1 MKTIAALTLSLLAL
15 VPLQAQV
22 FRPETVN
29 GAVLGGI
36 AGAVIGNNSGDL
48 HHNAWKGAAIGA
60 VAGGLIGSAV
70 GESRDYERRTQ
81 VPVPH
86 GYSYNRRPTYNS
98 YGSFGMY
105 GSYGSH
111 GSYGYGYARPTY
123 YYSDYG
129 YRRPSYA
136 SSGLFWGGLTGAI
149 IGNNSHHRN
158 SWRGAAWGAGAGLLI
173 GAIADENARAREER
187 VFVVPETQP
196 AAATPPAQSTPQ
208 NVTIINNYYGGSSPM
223 SSANGMFGR

>member
-15 VPLQAQV
+15 VPMQAQV

-81 VPVPH
+81 VPVPYRD
-86 GYSYNRRPTYNS
+86 GYYQRPTHYT
-98 YGSFGMY
+98 Y
-105 GSYGSH
+105 GSYGYS
-111 GSYGYGYARPTY
+111 GYARPTY
-123 YYSDYG
+123 YDSYYSYG
-129 YRRPSYA
+129 RPSYA
-136 SSGLFWGGLTGAI
+136 SSGMFWGGLTGAI
-149 IGNNSHHRN
+149 IGNNSHHN

-187 VFVVPETQP
+187 VVVVPETQP
-196 AAATPPAQSTPQ
+196 AVATQPAQSTPQ

>member
-1 MKTIAALTLSLLAL
+1 MKTIAALTFSLLAL
-15 VPLQAQV
+15 VPVQAQV

-60 VAGGLIGSAV
+60 VAGGLIGSATA
-70 GESRDYERRTQ
+70 ESRDYNRRTQ
-81 VPVPH
+81 VPVPRGH
-86 GYSYNRRPTYNS
+86 GYYQRPAY
-98 YGSFGMY
+98 Y
-105 GSYGSH
+105 
-111 GSYGYGYARPTY
+111 SYGYSGYARPTY
-123 YYSDYG
+123 YDSDYS

-149 IGNNSHHRN
+149 IGNNSRN
-158 SWRGAAWGAGAGLLI
+158 HNAWRGAAWGAGAGLLI

-187 VFVVPETQP
+187 VVVVPEAQP
-196 AAATPPAQSTPQ
+196 ASAQPTQSTPQ
-208 NVTIINNYYGGSSPM
+208 NVTIINNYYGGSTPM